1 MRILLLILALFACV
15 PVAAHAA
22 AQASSGTRTPIATPT
37 NSAAR
42 TPAAE
47 IDALIERVAQAKGV
61 VFIRNG
67 TEHTA
72 AEAAR
77 HLARKRKAAGDRIR
91 TPEQFI
97 EKLGARSSMTGKAYR
112 VRLPDG
118 REMDSATWMT
128 GLLTQIRAPRE

>member
-1 MRILLLILALFACV
+1 MRPLPLLCATFFAASFATSPIAV
-15 PVAAHAA
+15 HAATQATAPATPVAA
-22 AQASSGTRTPIATPT
+22 S
-37 NSAAR
+37 AR

-47 IDALIERVAQAKGV
+47 IDALIDKVAHAKGV

-72 AEAAR
+72 AEAAQ
-77 HLARKRKAAGDRIR
+77 HLARKRKAAGDRIK

-97 EKLGARSSMTGKAYR
+97 DKLGSRSSMTGKPYR

-118 REMDSATWMT
+118 RGMDSATWMT
-128 GLLTQIRAPRE
+128 GLLKEIRAQH

>member
-1 MRILLLILALFACV
+1 MPALRLLLAAALFAC
-15 PVAAHAA
+15 A
-22 AQASSGTRTPIATPT
+22 PIATQAAQSTPA
-37 NSAAR
+37 AAR

-47 IDALIERVAQAKGV
+47 IDALIDRVAHAKGV

-67 TEHTA
+67 SEHTA

-77 HLARKRKAAGDRIR
+77 HLQRKREAADGRIR

-97 EKLGARSSMTGKAYR
+97 ETLGSRSSMTGRPYR

-118 REMDSATWMT
+118 REMDSATWLK
-128 GLLTQIRAPRE
+128 GLLRDVRAAR

>member
-1 MRILLLILALFACV
+1 MRHHLLAAALFALTPIALV
-15 PVAAHAA
+15 PIAAHAA
-22 AQASSGTRTPIATPT
+22 TPQTPATAS
-37 NSAAR
+37 AR

-47 IDALIERVAQAKGV
+47 IDALIDRVAHADGV

-72 AEAAR
+72 AEAAQ

-97 EKLGARSSMTGKAYR
+97 DKLGARSSMTGKPYR

-118 REMDSATWMT
+118 REMDSATWLT
-128 GLLTQIRAPRE
+128 GLLQDVRATH

>member
-1 MRILLLILALFACV
+1 MRPSPLLCATL
-15 PVAAHAA
+15 VAASFAVY
-22 AQASSGTRTPIATPT
+22 PIATPAAT
-37 NSAAR
+37 QASAPPTPMVASKR

-47 IDALIERVAQAKGV
+47 IDALIDKVAHAKGV

-72 AEAAR
+72 TEAAQ
-77 HLARKRKAAGDRIR
+77 HLARKRKAAGDRIK

-97 EKLGARSSMTGKAYR
+97 DKLGSRSSMTGKSYR

-128 GLLTQIRAPRE
+128 GLLEEVRATR

>member
-1 MRILLLILALFACV
+1 MPAFRLLI
-15 PVAAHAA
+15 AAVLIV
-22 AQASSGTRTPIATPT
+22 GMPIATHAAQST
-37 NSAAR
+37 AAVAR
-42 TPAAE
+42 TQTAE
-47 IDALIERVAQAKGV
+47 IDALIDRVARAKGV

-77 HLARKRKAAGDRIR
+77 HLQRKREAADGRIR

-97 EKLGARSSMTGKAYR
+97 ETLGSRSSMTGRPYR

-118 REMDSATWMT
+118 REMDSATWLN
-128 GLLTQIRAPRE
+128 GLLRDVRAGR